1 MYFFN
6 VIPVPPEAE
15 LDAELK
21 DTLVLTAGSKMKLHA
36 TIKGRPTPRVT
47 WAKMNTN
54 IKDRQG
60 IVIKTTDTD
69 TLVFVERVN
78 RYDAGKY
85 ILNLDSVSGM
95 KMYTVIV
102 KVIGELCDINRFF
115 FLFCSFIYIV
125 YLIFYIN

>member
-1 MYFFN
+1 MYFFY

-69 TLVFVERVN
+69 TLVCVERVN

-95 KMYTVIV
+95 KMYTVV
-102 KVIGELCDINRFF
+102 VTVIGELCDINI
-115 FLFCSFIYIV
+115 FLFFVLLCT
-125 YLIFYIN
+125 

>member
-1 MYFFN
+1 M
-6 VIPVPPEAE
+6 
-15 LDAELK
+15 
-21 DTLVLTAGSKMKLHA
+21 VLMAGSKMKLHA
-36 TIKGRPTPRVT
+36 KIRGRPTPRVT

-60 IVIKTTDTD
+60 IIIKTTDND
-69 TLVFVERVN
+69 TTVSVDRAN

-102 KVIGELCDINRFF
+102 KVLGEFCVKF
-115 FLFCSFIYIV
+115 FLY
-125 YLIFYIN
+125 